1 MPPLPAALI
10 PATLRPVLLAGALA
24 VACGLAAETALAQT
38 NLPIPNSDGECAANR
53 IPVGVSDRARCVYK
67 NGSVAR
73 DFSEQNNPAICA
85 AFGGTSGTFAVPGA
99 DPVATCRGFNAA
111 PKRFT
116 QATLEVAQQGQVRIL
131 TRTDIDRS
139 QCAFANDE
147 RVCGPETCEPDVL
160 MTDSILRH
168 CVQQCADSCSGHF
181 RAARDCAAENK
192 PTLLTDS
199 DQPCAPNPCPDGQV
213 AVGAHCVGSGEPDDQ
228 CENPGETFIPLL
240 DRCVFD
246 ECLVDNG
253 GCGTGAFCNLQ
264 TSVNVFPSVV
274 YAECGICDQ
283 KGGIYANSRV
293 WNGERC
299 TGRGNAYLGPN
310 CELEG
315 ILRRHHIYSG
325 STHVSN
331 ECEVRGQKC
340 IITFSNFVPADR
352 EQLTK
357 GAGGPAYPASIPYC
371 RQLHPSDCAHLGPL
385 YEKANPANP
394 FSECRLQT
402 DGACQPGA
410 CPTGV
415 ACALDPDDNTPQCGQ
430 CAVAGNIWNGTAC
443 AAPGNYTAA
452 ACEAVGTLRES
463 RLYLGDFPVA
473 HECEVRGNKCLLPTP
488 AFRPTTREHLA
499 IGPGGPDYPAHIPYC
514 QELHDEQCANS
525 LNEKQIP
532 NNPFSPCVSINFCDP
547 NPCMTGITCRI
558 DSDNATHECQ
568 NCPNG
573 RVWDGTSCVESSN
586 AYNNSSCEQAGGEV
600 SRVYQDGNDV
610 GYQCVI
616 EGAACFRPLTA
627 FYPSE
632 RDELTVGETGATL
645 SASVPYCRQR
655 HPHPCPDG
663 TYDDDNNGFTACA
676 NLPDCAAMDPPQLLQ
691 GTTCQASCDNGHGP
705 DEDGVCVQC
714 DGGRTSDGASPC
726 ACESGLFDPDANNG
740 DGMCVDQCPAGTEN
754 DNGEC
759 QACETGMFNP
769 TPGGE
774 CQTCINGDASA
785 DKTACECGSELF
797 SNPAGNECVS
807 SCDSLRERPFVSIG
821 PSGIVRQC
829 VCNGAL
835 TLVDGECGCD
845 PDGPTPTISVD
856 GTACVAECGANATV
870 LADIPGHPR
879 CVLCPFRG
887 VVSDDGMR
895 CECPENT
902 YLDSEAGRCA
912 CVGDHGPD
920 QNGNCVPCPGDTT
933 SLRGGEV
940 CACAEDTEPD
950 PDNPGQCRACP
961 PGETAMR
968 GGQCEGPPEDFCAAD
983 PNPCPDGVVC
993 ENNRVAAKAECRECE
1008 NNLVWDGTACVEA
1021 SPAHHASFCAGA
1033 DGEVTRAYQRL
1044 SGAGFNYVDAGF
1056 QCVING
1062 RACFRPRR
1070 EFHPTARNDLFLG
1083 DDREEF
1089 PGESVVPYCRQLYPR
1104 PCPSGTSDHDDNV
1117 YTRCAGPEAQFT
1129 GPARGVMTADPDEG
1143 CYVRGWSRGACEDAP
1158 VGDENNLGQEQQCD
1172 LSGTTG
1178 KVTIAVFFAC
1188 PTVR

>member
-1 MPPLPAALI
+1 MPPLPALLI

-147 RVCGPETCEPDVL
+147 RVCGPETCEPDVV

-213 AVGAHCVGSGEPDDQ
+213 AVGAHCVGSGEPDDE
-228 CENPGETFIPLL
+228 CENPGETSQLG
-240 DRCVFD
+240 RCVFD
-246 ECLVDNG
+246 ECLVNNG
-253 GCGTGAFCNLQ
+253 GCGTGALCSLRAEL
-264 TSVNVFPSVV
+264 SVFPNPV
-274 YAECGICDQ
+274 YSECGTCDQ
-283 KGGIYANSRV
+283 MGGSAATSRV
-293 WNGERC
+293 WDGEQCVPRGGAYV
-299 TGRGNAYLGPN
+299 GRN
-310 CELEG
+310 CEAEG
-315 ILRRHHIYSG
+315 TLRRSHIFSG
-325 STHVSN
+325 PDAVAH

-340 IITFSNFVPADR
+340 VIPIPNFIPADR
-352 EQLTK
+352 EQLTE
-357 GAGGPAYPASIPYC
+357 GDNGPAYPASVPNC
-371 RQLHPSDCAHLGPL
+371 RQLHRPDCAHLGPL
-385 YEKANPANP
+385 YQKTNPANP

-402 DGACQPGA
+402 DGACAANA
-410 CPTGV
+410 CPAGV
-415 ACALDPDDNTPQCGQ
+415 ACALDPDDNAPQCGQ

-443 AAPGNYTAA
+443 AAPGNYSAA
-452 ACEAVGTLRES
+452 NCEAVGVLRES
-463 RLYLGDFPVA
+463 HLYFGDFPVA

-573 RVWDGTSCVESSN
+573 RVWNGTSCVESSN

-676 NLPDCAAMDPPQLLQ
+676 NLPDCAAMDPPQVRQ

-740 DGMCVDQCPAGTEN
+740 AGMCVNQCPAGTEN

-774 CQTCINGDASA
+774 CQTCTNGEPNP
-785 DKTACECGSELF
+785 DKTVCECAIGLF
-797 SNPAGNECVS
+797 SNPAENACVS

-821 PSGIVRQC
+821 TSGTVRQC
-829 VCNGAL
+829 LCNGAL

-856 GTACVAECGANATV
+856 GNACVAECGANATV

-940 CACAEDTEPD
+940 CACAEDTEAD
-950 PDNPGQCRACP
+950 PDNPEQCRDCP

-983 PNPCPDGVVC
+983 PSPCPAGVVC

-1129 GPARGVMTADPDEG
+1129 GPARGVMTANPDEG

-1172 LSGTTG
+1172 LSGTAGT
-1178 KVTIAVFFAC
+1178 VTVAVFFAC